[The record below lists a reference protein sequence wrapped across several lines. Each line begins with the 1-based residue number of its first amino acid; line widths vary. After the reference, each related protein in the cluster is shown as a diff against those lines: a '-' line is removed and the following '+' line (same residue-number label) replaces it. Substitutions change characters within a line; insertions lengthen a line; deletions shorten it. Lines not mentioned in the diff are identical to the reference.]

1 MDEAAL
7 LYDWNLGAPEAQR
20 SAGPPGKLGAAVVLD
35 ETLRDGIQSPSAID
49 PTLDEKIR
57 LLHLMDALGVW
68 QLDLGLPG
76 AGAHQRA
83 AIERLC
89 TEIRDSKLSIRANV
103 ACRTVVSDIEP
114 VAGIVHKTGV
124 PLEVYAFIGSSPIRQ
139 YAEEWDVAFIE
150 KQSVEAIRFA
160 VAQGLSVA
168 YVTEDTTRSR
178 PDQLRRLFLSAIEA
192 GARRLCLC
200 DTVGHATPDGAA
212 ALVQWAQTVVR
223 ESGVEVGLDWHGHND
238 RGLALANALAAGAA
252 GATRLH
258 GCAAGIGERVGNT
271 ATDQL
276 LVNLKLLGHPL
287 YGPRDL
293 TRLCEFTTLAAKAT
307 GYAVPVNYP
316 LVGSDAF
323 RTATGVHAAAIVKA
337 QRKGDRWLADRIYS
351 GVPAGEFGKQQQ
363 IEVGPMSGLS
373 NVKHWL
379 ATHQIPADEGLAKAV
394 LARAKG
400 VSRTLTEGEVAALV
414 AELRSQPLAQG
425 GAA

>member
-1 MDEAAL
+1 MTGDGL
-7 LYDWNLGAPEAQR
+7 LYDWNLGPPQAARAE
-20 SAGPPGKLGAAVVLD
+20 GPPGRLGQAVVLD

-49 PTLDEKIR
+49 PTLEEKLE
-57 LLHLMDALGVW
+57 LLHLMDRLGVW
-68 QLDLGLPG
+68 QLDVGLPG

-89 TEIRDSKLSIRANV
+89 REIASAKLSIKANV
-103 ACRTVVSDIEP
+103 ACRTVVADIEP
-114 VAGIVHKTGV
+114 VAGIVQKTGV

-139 YAEEWDVAFIE
+139 FAEEWDVAFIE

-160 VAQGLSVA
+160 VSQGLQVA

-200 DTVGHATPDGAA
+200 DTVGHATPAGAA
-212 ALVQWAQTVVR
+212 ALVEWALSIVE
-223 ESGVEVGLDWHGHND
+223 ESGQEVGLDWHGHND

-293 TRLCEFTTLAAKAT
+293 TRLVEFTARAAKAT
-307 GYAVPVNYP
+307 GHSVPVNYP

-323 RTATGVHAAAIVKA
+323 RTATGVHAAAIIKA
-337 QRKGDRWLADRIYS
+337 QKKGDAWLADRIYS
-351 GVPAGEFGKQQQ
+351 GVPAGEFGKQQE

-373 NVKHWL
+373 NVRHWL
-379 ATHQIPADEGLAKAV
+379 ARHHLPSDDALAKAV
-394 LARAKG
+394 LARAKA
-400 VSRTLTEGEVAALV
+400 VTRTLTEAELQALV
-414 AELRSQPLAQG
+414 SEVRAG